1 MVLPSKYRL
10 FLKIY
15 ENATN
20 SKIIP
25 VLCGRVHTK
34 LAGCSACSSRYI
46 YIVYISLYI
55 ISHISP
61 QTSHR
66 HKVQPL
72 NSIFTPQVWAISCH
86 FCPLL
91 RSRSAP
97 RMPRCWSSAAFRSSG
112 GDLQRWSII
121 TGWWFQPGLYL
132 YSHIM
137 SHIVAGWF
145 ISVENPY
152 IYIYTWLV
160 VSTYPSEKW
169 WTESQFGWWHS
180 QLNGK

>member
-1 MVLPSKYRL
+1 MWASSHQTCWLL
-10 FLKIY
+10 CMFIKIY
-15 ENATN
+15 
-20 SKIIP
+20 
-25 VLCGRVHTK
+25 
-34 LAGCSACSSRYI
+34 I
-46 YIVYISLYI
+46 YSIYISLYI

-152 IYIYTWLV
+152 IYIHTWLV